1 MTLFDIFMV
10 CVIGL
15 SVALSFMR
23 GVVAEV
29 ISLFTWIAAV
39 VAARFLAAPIGGAFL
54 TSIRPPALATVAGF
68 ILTFAGVWL
77 VMILLRSVL
86 TSGVEAL
93 GLGGVNRFLGGV
105 FGFLRGCAIMV
116 LVVLV
121 CSFTDMPQSDDWKN
135 SYGAAF
141 FEGAASVAVPYL
153 PDYLAEKVRYRSSF

>member
-1 MTLFDIFMV
+1 MTLFDIFTL

-15 SVALSFMR
+15 SVALSVMR

-29 ISLFTWIAAV
+29 ISLFTWIASII
-39 VAARFLAAPIGGAFL
+39 AAKVLAQPIGETFL
-54 TSIRPPALATVAGF
+54 TSIQPPALAAVAGF
-68 ILTFAGVWL
+68 ILTFAAVWL
-77 VMILLRSVL
+77 LMLLLRTVL

-93 GLGGVNRFLGGV
+93 GLGGVNRFLGGI
-105 FGFLRGCAIMV
+105 FGFLRGCVVMT

-121 CSFTDMPQSDDWKN
+121 CSFTDMPQSQDWKN

-153 PDYLAEKVRYRSSF
+153 PDYLAKKVRYPSSF